1 MTPGR
6 CCRALRAAMFAA
18 TCVLLAAVGHVLMSD
33 KSVPWWA
40 MAAGFAG
47 VGASAWVLAGH
58 ERGLFSVTS
67 AAVVVQ
73 AALHYGFSL
82 VQAGVGTAGGS
93 LTHPPGTM
101 SHGAVMA
108 HAGHHTGGAVPPG
121 AATAMNGA
129 TGAPAPG
136 DTAGMADMAD
146 VSSTGMLSA
155 HLLAALLCGLW
166 LAYGEQGAFR
176 VLRAVVG
183 RIRLPLGLLF
193 RLPPP
198 AHRPRVRT
206 RRDHRSRP
214 LRGLLLVHAITSRG
228 PPAEIAVI

>member
-18 TCVLLAAVGHVLMSD
+18 TCVLLAAIGHVLMSD
-33 KSVPWWA
+33 KAVPWWA

-47 VGASAWVLAGH
+47 VGATAWILAGH

-67 AAVVVQ
+67 AAVAVQ
-73 AALHYGFSL
+73 GALHYGFSL
-82 VQAGVGTAGGS
+82 VQAGAGTAGGS

-101 SHGAVMA
+101 SHGAAMA
-108 HAGHHTGGAVPPG
+108 HTGHHMAVAVPSG

-129 TGAPAPG
+129 TVPSAPG
-136 DTAGMADMAD
+136 GTAGMADM
-146 VSSTGMLSA
+146 SSTGMLSA

-183 RIRLPLGLLF
+183 RIRVPLRFLF

-214 LRGLLLVHAITSRG
+214 LRGLLLVHVITSRG
-228 PPAEIAVI
+228 PPQGIAVI

>member
-1 MTPGR
+1 M
-6 CCRALRAAMFAA
+6 RAAMFAA

-33 KSVPWWA
+33 KALPWWA

-47 VGASAWVLAGH
+47 VGASAWILAGH

-67 AAVVVQ
+67 AAIVVQ
-73 AALHYGFSL
+73 GALHYGFSL
-82 VQAGVGTAGGS
+82 VQAGTGTAGGN
-93 LTHPPGTM
+93 LTHPPGTLA
-101 SHGAVMA
+101 HGAVMA
-108 HAGHHTGGAVPPG
+108 HTGHHMEGAVPPG
-121 AATAMNGA
+121 SVTAMNGA
-129 TGAPAPG
+129 TGTPAPG
-136 DTAGMADMAD
+136 DTAGMAGMAD
-146 VSSTGMLSA
+146 MSSTGMLSA

-206 RRDHRSRP
+206 RRDHRPRP

-228 PPAEIAVI
+228 PPQGIAVN